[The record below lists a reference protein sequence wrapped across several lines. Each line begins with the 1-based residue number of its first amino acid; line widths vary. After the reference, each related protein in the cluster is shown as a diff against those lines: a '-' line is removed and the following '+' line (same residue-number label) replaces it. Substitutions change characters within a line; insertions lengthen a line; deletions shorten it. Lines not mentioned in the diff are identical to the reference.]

1 MRTLSLVGFIALAT
15 AALPSTV
22 DAQLS
27 PSGTWAAHA
36 ANQYRVVA
44 DLTYLTAS
52 NYESKLD
59 IYARRD
65 VTTPQPTLVYFHG
78 GFWAAGTK
86 EGSLLSLIP
95 WMEMGWNVVNVEYRL
110 ARVAP
115 APAAVEDCLCALR
128 FLAAQAKTY
137 NIDVNRI
144 VTTGE
149 SAGGHLALTSAMIPE
164 SAGLDRQCA
173 SATAVPTVAAAINWF
188 GVTDVKDVIDGANRA
203 NAAMTWLGSLP
214 NRDEIAK
221 RVSPL
226 TYVRAGLPP
235 ILSIHGDADRVVPY
249 QHGVRLHEA
258 LGKVGVANQLIT
270 IPGGGHGNFTPEQR
284 TMIYTTIRDFLS
296 KHPLVKS
303 YEEARPE
310 EGGEGVT
317 IVHLAV

>member
-1 MRTLSLVGFIALAT
+1 MRTLAVVLALLVTVLAPT
-15 AALPSTV
+15 AIRAQRPPS
-22 DAQLS
+22 AA
-27 PSGTWAAHA
+27 WAVHA
-36 ANQYRVVA
+36 ANDYRVA
-44 DLTYLTAS
+44 ANLTYLTAS

-86 EGSLLSLIP
+86 EGSLLSLVP

-115 APAAVEDCLCALR
+115 APAAVEDAICALR

-137 NIDVNRI
+137 SIDVTRI
-144 VTTGE
+144 VTMGE
-149 SAGGHLALTSAMIPE
+149 SAGGHLALASAMIPD

-173 SATAVPTVAAAINWF
+173 GATPVPTVAAAINWF
-188 GVTDVKDVIDGANRA
+188 GVTDVKDVIDGPNRA

-214 NRDEIAK
+214 NRDEIAA

-235 ILSIHGDADRVVPY
+235 VLTIHGDADRVVPY
-249 QHGVRLHEA
+249 AHGVRLHEA
-258 LGKVGVANQLIT
+258 LQKVSVPNQLVT

-284 TMIYTTIRDFLS
+284 TMIYGQIRAFLAAH
-296 KHPLVKS
+296 K
-303 YEEARPE
+303 
-310 EGGEGVT
+310 
-317 IVHLAV
+317 LAQNQ

>member
-1 MRTLSLVGFIALAT
+1 MRTAYFIVAIALGM
-15 AALPSTV
+15 ALPETS

-27 PSGTWAAHA
+27 PSANWAAHT
-36 ANQYRVVA
+36 ANQYRVVP
-44 DLTYLTAS
+44 DVTYLTAS

-137 NIDVNRI
+137 NIDVNKI
-144 VTTGE
+144 VTMGE

-173 SATAVPTVAAAINWF
+173 SATLVPTVAAAINWF
-188 GVTDVKDVIDGANRA
+188 GVTDVNDVIDGPNRA

-214 NRDEIAK
+214 NRTEIAN

-226 TYVRAGLPP
+226 NYVRKGLPP

-258 LGKVGVANQLIT
+258 LNKVGVVNQLIT

-284 TMIYTTIRDFLS
+284 TMIYSTIQQFL
-296 KHPLVKS
+296 KKNGLMVA
-303 YEEARPE
+303 E
-310 EGGEGVT
+310 
-317 IVHLAV
+317 

>member
-1 MRTLSLVGFIALAT
+1 MLSKPGKQCILPRMRTALFLVAITLGV
-15 AALPSTV
+15 ALPGTSH
-22 DAQLS
+22 AQLT
-27 PSGTWAAHA
+27 PSANWAAHA
-36 ANQYRVVA
+36 ANLYRVVP
-44 DLTYLTAS
+44 DVTYLTAS

-137 NIDVNRI
+137 NIDVNKI
-144 VTTGE
+144 VTMGE

-173 SATAVPTVAAAINWF
+173 GATPVPAVAAAINWF
-188 GVTDVKDVIDGANRA
+188 GVTDVNDVIDGPNRA

-214 NRDEIAK
+214 NRTEIAN

-226 TYVRAGLPP
+226 NYVRKGLPP

-258 LGKVGVANQLIT
+258 LNKVGVVNQLIT

-284 TMIYTTIRDFLS
+284 TMIYTTIQQFL
-296 KHPLVKS
+296 KKNGLMVA
-303 YEEARPE
+303 E
-310 EGGEGVT
+310 
-317 IVHLAV
+317 

>member
-1 MRTLSLVGFIALAT
+1 MRTPLFRALAAVLLVGLPG
-15 AALPSTV
+15 AAS
-22 DAQLS
+22 AQLS
-27 PSGTWAAHA
+27 PSANWAAHA

-44 DLTYLTAS
+44 DVTYLTAS

-95 WMEMGWNVVNVEYRL
+95 WMEMGWTVVNVEYRL

-128 FLAAQAKTY
+128 YLAAQAMTY

-144 VTTGE
+144 VTMGE

-173 SATAVPTVAAAINWF
+173 GATPVPKVAAAINWF
-188 GVTDVKDVIDGANRA
+188 GVTDVKDVIDGPNRA

-214 NRDEIAK
+214 NRDEIAA

-226 TYVRAGLPP
+226 NYVRAGLPP

-258 LGKVGVANQLIT
+258 LAKVGVPNQLIT
-270 IPGGGHGNFTPEQR
+270 IPGGGHGNFTPDQR
-284 TMIYTTIRDFLS
+284 TMIYTTIRQFLA
-296 KHPLVKS
+296 KNKL
-303 YEEARPE
+303 A
-310 EGGEGVT
+310 GGE
-317 IVHLAV
+317 